1 MDMSTSH
8 PNVINDCA
16 EWDGNSSLTVSG
28 VANGQVV
35 TDSHLGDVI
44 AYLYKS

>member
-16 EWDGNSSLTVSG
+16 EWEDNSSLTVSG
-28 VANGQVV
+28 VSNGQVV